1 MLETVWF
8 IRQGNIT
15 KDWQTNLQIK
25 RNLDIGE

>member
-1 MLETVWF
+1 MLETVL
-8 IRQGNIT
+8 RQGNII

>member
-8 IRQGNIT
+8 IRQGNII